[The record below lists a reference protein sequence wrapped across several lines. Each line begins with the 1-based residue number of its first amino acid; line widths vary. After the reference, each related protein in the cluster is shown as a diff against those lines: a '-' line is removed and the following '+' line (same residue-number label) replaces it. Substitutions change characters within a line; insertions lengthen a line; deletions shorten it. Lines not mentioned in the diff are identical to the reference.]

1 MPDATSHIRVICLR
15 AGSDF
20 LHSITLY
27 SEPYTIIRVIWLTSD
42 IHFNECW
49 MHSEHHATWRGL
61 KELIYLSIIPEKK
74 KKSIICKQSFWQWP
88 KFNYH
93 SWPNFQ
99 IALGAAKWNS
109 GQVQRVCIYVK
120 EQFCVLF
127 FFPLIVLFLHFRMWT
142 SNCQKR
148 GCWVFYFFFRGWIWI
163 ETIINT

>member
-74 KKSIICKQSFWQWP
+74 NQLYTSRVFDSDQNLIITVDQISKLLWVLQSGTQGRCKES
-88 KFNYH
+88 
-93 SWPNFQ
+93 
-99 IALGAAKWNS
+99 
-109 GQVQRVCIYVK
+109 VYVK
-120 EQFCVLF
+120 EHFYVLF

-148 GCWVFYFFFRGWIWI
+148 GCWVFYFFLRGWIWI
-163 ETIINT
+163 ETVINT